1 MSNCMGKRKVKKMAT
16 GAQVKSKMQQMY
28 ERESGLD
35 TQEKLEQ
42 ARKKARS
49 MMPFAPKEKTRTEK
63 ENANEIRRH
72 QGRAD
77 QAKANRKKTPK
88 ANAVEA
94 LIGGTAAGAAAG
106 ANKLKKPRAGGAAA
120 GVNKLKKMA
129 VGGVAKA
136 KKGRRGDGICR
147 TGKTRGRM
155 V

>member
-1 MSNCMGKRKVKKMAT
+1 MSNCMGKRPKKMAT

-35 TQEKLEQ
+35 TPEKLKQ

-63 ENANEIRRH
+63 ENANEMRRH

-77 QAKANRKKTPK
+77 QAKADRKKSFPDLNKDGKVTQADILKGRGVGK
-88 ANAVEA
+88 AY
-94 LIGGTAAGAAAG
+94 GG
-106 ANKLKKPRAGGAAA
+106 KI
-120 GVNKLKKMA
+120 KKMA
-129 VGGVAKA
+129 YGGKV
-136 KKGRRGDGICR
+136 KGRRGDGICSR
-147 TGKTRGRM
+147 GKTKGRM